1 MKNSVKRLLA
11 LATASAMLVGSL
23 SACGSSSDSGTD
35 DTTSSGATSGSSAT
49 SESGD
54 SSTSGAVAVSEVN
67 MDDSTD
73 AIEDLVLYETTD
85 REVESLNVLYSQ
97 SATDFYV
104 STNLQDGLLTNDE
117 YGNLKANLAES
128 WEHNDDS
135 TVWTFYLRQ
144 DAYWVDAN
152 GEAQAQ
158 ITAEDFV
165 TGLEWVL
172 NAWKNE
178 ASNTSMPIEMI
189 EGASEYYEMTA
200 AMTEEEALALTT
212 EDFLEVVGIS
222 TPDEF
227 TVEYTLLASKTYF
240 DTVATYAC
248 LYPAPTALLE
258 QLTEESDA
266 ATAVETFRSC
276 TYTNMWYSGPYI
288 LTYFVSKSEKVFEP
302 NLYWWGN
309 DEYTRFNSVTVKMVD
324 DLDVAFTLYESGDI
338 DQVTLSESN
347 LTTIYNNESNQWYDY
362 LTEQQPTKYSYQ
374 LHLCYNKNTED
385 GEPDVNWN
393 TAVTNE
399 NFRLALYYG
408 LDLTNYYKRTNAIN
422 PLKCENNFY
431 TMSGLI
437 YTSDGT
443 DYTTLVKDLLGLGDY
458 TGESM
463 VRLDTTLA
471 EQYKEAAMEELSA
484 LGVTFPVEIDYYIA
498 SGSSTAQDSAD
509 VLKDAI
515 SASLGDDFVVLNIKT
530 YVSSLS
536 TEVRT
541 PKLGALYINGWGA
554 DYGDP
559 QNYLGQVTFGN
570 DNAYYSVYYS
580 CINDFYGD
588 DGEEPYSDELIA
600 TYEEYTALVEAAD
613 AIADDLDARYAAY
626 AEAEAYLLEHAL
638 VIPCNYNISWQLTC
652 VNDYSKINA
661 VYGIQNNRYVN
672 WETNKNGYTTADYEA
687 FAEAY
692 ASGNTSEAE

>member
-23 SACGSSSDSGTD
+23 SACGGSSDSGTD
-35 DTTSSGATSGSSAT
+35 DTTSGGSSGSSAS

-54 SSTSGAVAVSEVN
+54 SSVSGAVAVSTVN
-67 MDDSTD
+67 MDDSAD
-73 AIEDLVLYETTD
+73 AIEDLVLYETTA

-104 STNLQDGLLTNDE
+104 STNLQDGLLTNDV

-144 DAYWVDAN
+144 DAYWVDSN
-152 GEAQAQ
+152 GDVQAQ

-172 NAWKNE
+172 NYWKNE
-178 ASNTSMPIEMI
+178 SSNTSMPIEMI

-200 AMTEEEALALTT
+200 AMTEEEALALTN
-212 EDFLEVVGIS
+212 EDFMEVVGIS
-222 TPDEF
+222 TPDDF
-227 TVEYTLLASKTYF
+227 TVEYTMLASKPYF

-266 ATAVETFRSC
+266 ASAVETFRTS
-276 TYTNMWYSGPYI
+276 TYTDMWYSGPYI

-302 NLYWWGN
+302 NLYWRGN

-324 DLDVAFTLYESGDI
+324 SADVAFTLYESGDI
-338 DQVTLSESN
+338 DQVDLTESN
-347 LTTIYNNESNQWYDY
+347 LSTIYNNESNSWYSY
-362 LTEQQPTKYSYQ
+362 LAEKLPTKYSFQ
-374 LHLCYNKNTED
+374 IHFCYNKNTED
-385 GEPDVNWN
+385 GEPDTNWN
-393 TAVTNE
+393 TAVANE

-408 LDLTNYYKRTNAIN
+408 LDLENWYKRTNAVN
-422 PLKCENNFY
+422 SLKCENNCY

-443 DYTTLVKDLLGLGDY
+443 DYTDLVKDLLGIGDY

-463 VRLDTTLA
+463 VRLDSTLA

-484 LGVTFPVEIDYYIA
+484 LGVTFPVEIDYYISSA
-498 SGSSTAQDSAD
+498 SSTAQDSAD
-509 VLKDAI
+509 VLADAI
-515 SASLGDDFVVLNIKT
+515 SDSLGDDFVVLNIKT
-530 YVSSLS
+530 YTSSLS

-541 PKLGALYINGWGA
+541 PKLASIYINGWGA

-559 QNYLGQVTFGN
+559 QNYLGQETFGN
-570 DNAYYSVYYS
+570 DNAYYSAVYS
-580 CINDFYGD
+580 DINDFYGE
-588 DGEEPYSDELIA
+588 DGEEAYSDELIA

-613 AIADDLDARYAAY
+613 AIVDDLDARYAAY
-626 AEAEAYLLEHAL
+626 AEAEAYLIQHAL
-638 VIPCNYNISWQLTC
+638 VIPCYYDIEWQLTK

-661 VYGIQNNRYVN
+661 PYGIQSNRYLN
-672 WETNKNGYTTADYEA
+672 WETNVNGYTTADYEA

-692 ASGNTSEAE
+692 AAGNTSEAE

>member
-23 SACGSSSDSGTD
+23 SACGGSSDSGTD
-35 DTTSSGATSGSSAT
+35 DTTSSGAASGSSAT

-54 SSTSGAVAVSEVN
+54 SSTGAVASEINLDTSENAVQ
-67 MDDSTD
+67 
-73 AIEDLVLYETTD
+73 DLVLYETTA
-85 REVESLNVLYSQ
+85 REVESLNILYSQ

-104 STNLQDGLLTNDE
+104 STNLQDGLLSNDE
-117 YGNLKANLAES
+117 YGNLVPCIAES

-135 TVWTFYLRQ
+135 TVWTFHLR
-144 DAYWVDAN
+144 DNAYWVDAN
-152 GEAQAQ
+152 GEVMGQ

-172 NAWKNE
+172 NAAKNE

-189 EGASEYYEMTA
+189 AGASEYYEMTA
-200 AMTEEEALALTT
+200 AMSEEEALALTT

-222 TPDEF
+222 TPDEY
-227 TVEYTLLASKTYF
+227 TVEYTLLASKPYF

-248 LYPAPTALLE
+248 LYPAPTE
-258 QLTEESDA
+258 QLNQLIEESDV

-288 LTYFVSKSEKVFEP
+288 LTYFISRSEKVFEP
-302 NLYWWGN
+302 NPYWWGN

-324 DLDVAFTLYESGDI
+324 SADVAYTLYESGEI
-338 DQVTLSESN
+338 YQVDLTESN
-347 LTTIYNNESNQWYDY
+347 LSTIYNAGESNTWYDY
-362 LTEQQPTKYSYQ
+362 LTEKLPTKFSYQ
-374 LHLCYNKNTED
+374 IHFCYNKNTED

-393 TAVTNE
+393 TAVANE

-408 LDLTNYYKRTNAIN
+408 LDLESFYKRTNAIN

-431 TMSGLI
+431 TMTGLI

-443 DYTTLVKDLLGLGDY
+443 DYTDLVKDLLGLGDY

-463 VRLDTTLA
+463 VRLDSDLA

-484 LGVTFPVEIDYYIA
+484 LGVTFPVEIDYYISSA
-498 SGSSTAQDSAD
+498 SSTAQDSAD
-509 VLKDAI
+509 VLKAAI
-515 SASLGDDFVVLNIKT
+515 SDSLGDDFVVLNIKT
-530 YVSSLS
+530 YTSSLS

-541 PKLGALYINGWGA
+541 PKLASIYINGWGA

-559 QNYLGQVTFGN
+559 QNYLVQETFGN
-570 DNAYYSVYYS
+570 DNAYYSAVYS
-580 CINDFYGD
+580 DINDFYGD

-613 AIADDLDARYAAY
+613 AIVDDLDARYAAY
-626 AEAEAYLLEHAL
+626 AEAEAYLLQHAL
-638 VIPCNYNISWQLTC
+638 VIPCYYDIEWQLTC
-652 VNDYSKINA
+652 VNDYSKINSP
-661 VYGIQNNRYVN
+661 YGIQSNRYLN
-672 WETNKNGYTTADYEA
+672 WETNVNGYTTADYEE
-687 FAEAY
+687 FAAAY
-692 ASGNTSEAE
+692 AAGNTAE